1 MTPFLQLSLALAIII
16 AFAKAG
22 GYISYRLGQPSV
34 LGELL
39 VGILLGPSVLNL
51 LYLPLFTDEHLPEVI
66 HMFAEIG
73 VMLLMFIAGLDLH
86 LEDLARSGKT
96 AAVAGIF
103 GVVLP
108 LALGIGVGF
117 IFGKGLL
124 PAFFIGLVLSA
135 TSVSISAQTLMELGV
150 LRSRVGITLL
160 GAAVFD
166 DILVVLGLSV
176 FVAITLSGG
185 EAGLSTV
192 LLIAARMVL
201 YLGVASVLGF
211 WLLPRLS
218 GRIANLQVSQGVVA
232 FAVVII
238 LLYGWAAESL
248 GSMAAITGAFLAGLV
263 LARSPVRDRINTG
276 VSALAYG
283 LFVPVFFINVGLSA
297 DARNLTGQT
306 IWLFLAMTGVAIIGK
321 IGGAGLGAAL
331 TGFRFRESLQL
342 GVGMMSRGEVGLIV
356 ATVGIAEGMIRQ
368 DTFAAVVGV
377 VIITTLLTPPF
388 LRSLFVKPTSKK
400 DLETHTSEGEKA

>member
-16 AFAKAG
+16 ALAKAG
-22 GYISYRLGQPSV
+22 GYLSYRIGQPSV

-39 VGILLGPSVLNL
+39 VGIILGPSILNL
-51 LYLPLFTDEHLPEVI
+51 LHLPLFTDEHLPEVI

-96 AAVAGIF
+96 AAVAGVLGVIF
-103 GVVLP
+103 P
-108 LALGIGVGF
+108 LALGLGVGLL
-117 IFGKGLL
+117 FGLAML
-124 PAFFIGLVLSA
+124 PSLFIGLVLSA

-160 GAAVFD
+160 GSAVFD

-176 FVAITLSGG
+176 FVAITQSGG
-185 EAGLSTV
+185 ETGLMTV

-201 YLGVASVLGF
+201 YLAIASLLGF

-218 GRIANLQVSQGVVA
+218 GRIANLQISQGVIA
-232 FAVVII
+232 FAFLII

-248 GSMAAITGAFLAGLV
+248 GSMAAITGAFLAGLI
-263 LARSPVRDRINTG
+263 LARSPVRDRINAGMSTR
-276 VSALAYG
+276 AYG
-283 LFVPVFFINVGLSA
+283 VFVPVFFINVGLSA
-297 DARNLTGQT
+297 DARQLTGQT
-306 IWLFLAMTGVAIIGK
+306 IWLFLAMTVVAIIGK
-321 IGGAGLGAAL
+321 IAGAGLGARM
-331 TGFRFRESLQL
+331 TGFNLRESLQL

-356 ATVGIAEGMIRQ
+356 ATVGIAEGVILQ

-388 LRSLFVKPTSKK
+388 LRGLFAKPASNN
-400 DLETHTSEGEKA
+400 DVETNTPEGEKA